1 MAFFQIPAPDLSNLS
16 LGGAVLR
23 LLESYGFSADD
34 RYIVVRGTF
43 TDAGDPSFGLH
54 YGFWL
59 FDTQTKEYVSNYNGV
74 VAGSDNAREIDV
86 LDVQTSGTSD
96 NLFSVAL
103 IEEKG
108 TGDKYLVSIQDGV
121 LISSDLVREVS
132 GEDIEVS
139 IEQIALSS
147 NGRFLAIQTT
157 SEQLAA
163 ELEPDTN
170 DSSDIYLLDIS
181 QSQVTRV
188 SFVGGSEVTDPTHLK
203 DIRINDGVLEV
214 AFITDAAFVSPSR
227 IDTNSGEINAA
238 ANARSDVYVWSSSF
252 DETGLT
258 GSSTFSLASIDLDG
272 RASGFVES
280 SSEVQLTQSG
290 VIFTSSAETI
300 VANDNNNAPDVF
312 ILTDELVPLGLTITN
327 ALSLEGGALFASASD
342 SGRYV
347 SFLTTAPEY
356 SGASGAQQLVRLD
369 TEAGTF
375 TTVSENGEPAND
387 FVINGVVSSTGLSSA
402 FTSAAT
408 NLSSAEP
415 AASAGGLFVTT
426 SDAALVSGQV
436 YHWKNHALLDD
447 VTLTLEESVT
457 GSVVTAISSENG
469 STGSFAF
476 NVPFSGDKSIVV
488 NRDLAPADQS
498 RVVNSL
504 DALAALKIAVGF
516 NPNADDVAVS
526 PYQLIAADVNED
538 GRINSLDAL
547 NILKMAVGLP
557 GAIPQEWLFAN
568 EGENFWDPSANGG
581 EGAFTVNRNE
591 VEWNSDG
598 VKFVDPLTANVNV
611 VGFLLGDVDG
621 SWSAPESSTL
631 LAFEYFQ
638 ALDDAG
644 VGPVEQWHAFPIP

>member
-1 MAFFQIPAPDLSNLS
+1 MAFFQLPAPDLSGLS

-23 LLESYGFSADD
+23 LLESYGFSTDD

-43 TDAGDPSFGLH
+43 TDAADPSFGLH

-59 FDTQTKEYVSNYNGV
+59 FDTQSKEYVSNYNSV
-74 VAGSDNAREIDV
+74 VAGPDNAREIDV
-86 LDVQTSGTSD
+86 LDVQTSGTAD

-108 TGDKYLVSIQDGV
+108 TGDKYLVSIQNGV
-121 LISSDLVREVS
+121 VGSRDLVRDVS
-132 GEDIEVS
+132 GQDIDVS

-188 SFVGGSEVTDPTHLK
+188 SFVGGSEVTDPTYLK
-203 DIRINDGVLEV
+203 DIRINDGVLEI
-214 AFITDAAFVSPSR
+214 AFVTDAAFVSPSR

-252 DETGLT
+252 DEVGLT
-258 GSSTFSLASIDLDG
+258 GASTFSLASIDLDG

-300 VANDNNNAPDVF
+300 VANDNNNSPDVF
-312 ILTDELVPLGLTITN
+312 ILTDELVPVGLTITD

-342 SGRYV
+342 SGRYI

-356 SGASGAQQLVRLD
+356 SGASGAQQLVQLD
-369 TEAGTF
+369 TNTGSLITI
-375 TTVSENGEPAND
+375 SENGEPAND
-387 FVINGVVSSTGLSSA
+387 FVINGVLSSSGFSSA

-408 NLSSAEP
+408 NLSSSEP
-415 AASAGGLFVTT
+415 EASAGGLFVTT
-426 SDAALVSGQV
+426 SDVALVSGQV

-447 VTLTLEESVT
+447 VTFRLEESVT
-457 GSVVTAISSENG
+457 GSVMTATSSENSDPG
-469 STGSFAF
+469 AFALNVSFL
-476 NVPFSGDKSIVV
+476 GDKSVVV
-488 NRDLAPADQS
+488 NRELTQADQS

-504 DALAALKIAVGF
+504 DALAAIKLSVGV

-526 PYQLIAADVNED
+526 PYQLIAADVNKD

-547 NILKMAVGLP
+547 NILKMDVGFT
-557 GAIPQEWLFAN
+557 GAIPQEWLFAS

-581 EGAFTVNRNE
+581 EGAFQVDKNN
-591 VEWNSDG
+591 VEWESG
-598 VKFVDPLTANVNV
+598 GITFVDPLTANVNF
-611 VGFLLGDVDG
+611 VGLLLGDVDG
-621 SWSAPESSTL
+621 SWSAPEGSAL
-631 LAFEYFQ
+631 LGLEYFT
-638 ALDDAG
+638 ALEEAG